1 MGDSFMLWNVSEQ
14 IDYVEDTEDTE
25 ITITFSGNNMSV
37 TTTLEDTFIHPL
49 FHSYFYSPRM
59 KTLFIFTADQNDS
72 IMADE
77 NYTVIDLVT
86 ISWNPSGSIGKEFA
100 ADLNDFAY
108 STQQNVNGQHFVNDA
123 ALDTFKMTLD
133 GKKWTNYDEH
143 DMFMVRVASVLPS
156 CSQPE
161 WLRYSFNYQ
170 IYKELKEL
178 PSNGTAT
185 PFEFDYAG
193 NGYKGIDTRIKRAY
207 SFSAHKVWF
216 YEVDDEGFGSFRLNE
231 FDFDH
236 QTLSSYWALMWFLIA
251 LVLLCCC
258 CCCIFH
264 IKKKRDKTRRNQER
278 FGGMTAEQEMM
289 TQV

>member
-1 MGDSFMLWNVSEQ
+1 
-14 IDYVEDTEDTE
+14 
-25 ITITFSGNNMSV
+25 MSV

-59 KTLFIFTADQNDS
+59 
-72 IMADE
+72 
-77 NYTVIDLVT
+77 
-86 ISWNPSGSIGKEFA
+86 
-100 ADLNDFAY
+100 
-108 STQQNVNGQHFVNDA
+108 
-123 ALDTFKMTLD
+123 
-133 GKKWTNYDEH
+133 
-143 DMFMVRVASVLPS
+143 
-156 CSQPE
+156 
-161 WLRYSFNYQ
+161 
-170 IYKELKEL
+170 
-178 PSNGTAT
+178 
-185 PFEFDYAG
+185 
-193 NGYKGIDTRIKRAY
+193 KRAY